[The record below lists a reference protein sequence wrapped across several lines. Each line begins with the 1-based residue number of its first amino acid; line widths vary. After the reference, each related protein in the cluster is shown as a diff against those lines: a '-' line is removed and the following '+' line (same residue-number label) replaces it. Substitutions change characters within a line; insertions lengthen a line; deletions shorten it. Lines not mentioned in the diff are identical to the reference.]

1 MANEEIFLGAGTSL
15 TFIPE
20 CDLYLGVGVQNGGSA
35 FTGAETVNV
44 IQAATGFTANY
55 KLVNNLYIGCT
66 LERYATGGTLSSSH
80 IIKANDADS
89 VTITD
94 EVTPV
99 STDYFVIKSYG
110 APVPAPFDSSD
121 TDVKNLLSD
130 QWLGILES
138 ATFPTVEPE
147 MKQMNLS
154 LGGSRNYTYQYKGV
168 TNFGTADLNIVANH
182 GAWLYYFLG
191 KCTNIN
197 CKIADASTALS
208 TASHRFDVANAG
220 DNNQLFVES
229 TDASGNGQNAGVRD
243 LAGFADTGPFFRR
256 AIDGK
261 FCPPISPQEI
271 TTSDIGD
278 VKLVNR
284 ASGTTSIT
292 DSITYTFEEQNSDLL
307 PSFAL
312 EYNHSKLT
320 GTNIYRTNSD
330 GSVDEDLNFVQIA
343 RGCRVNTLTMTANEN
358 EEVKMTMSLNTRN
371 VHQLAEDEKYDAR
384 RGVTD
389 EKAFFNFEGGVGAA
403 NSAQQFREPFFFSD
417 GTFKVL
423 GQPFLKINTLTL
435 TMNNTLQ
442 DRRFLGVA
450 SKEVQVS
457 LPAQRTYEIQFT
469 GHVTDNALYKALRSD
484 DENQTQTIELV
495 FTKPNGEKITLNFT
509 DYFISANNF
518 PIQED
523 KGPIVVETTVMP
535 RNLSLCKVETH
546 WILQG

>member
-20 CDLYLGVGVQNGGSA
+20 CDLYLGVGVQDGGSA
-35 FTGAETVNV
+35 FDGATEVSV
-44 IQAATGFTANY
+44 IQAATGFTANF
-55 KLVNNLYIGCT
+55 KLLNDLYIGCT
-66 LERYATGGTLSSSH
+66 LERYTTGGSLASSH
-80 IIKANDADS
+80 IIKSNNADS

-94 EVTPV
+94 TVTPA

-110 APVPAPFDSSD
+110 APVPAPFDSTD
-121 TDVKNLLSD
+121 NDVKNLLSD

-147 MKQMNLS
+147 MKQVNLS
-154 LGGSRNYTYQYKGV
+154 LGGSRNYTYQYKGI

-191 KCTNIN
+191 KCTELTCTLAAATSPSSRFETPDANVVLIEALDDADPPVAIPIGQNLIN
-197 CKIADASTALS
+197 
-208 TASHRFDVANAG
+208 G
-220 DNNQLFVES
+220 FVE
-229 TDASGNGQNAGVRD
+229 
-243 LAGFADTGPFFRR
+243 TGPIFYRV
-256 AIDGK
+256 IGNDI
-261 FCPPISPQEI
+261 CPPLNPQQVE
-271 TTSDIGD
+271 TQGD
-278 VKLVNR
+278 VKQLNR
-284 ASGTTSIT
+284 PAISSGDIT
-292 DSITYTFEEQNSDLL
+292 RHIEYKFEEQNSDLL

-320 GTNIYRTNSD
+320 GDNIYRTNNASA
-330 GSVDEDLNFVQIA
+330 DEDLNFVQIA

-371 VHQLAEDEKYDAR
+371 VHQLQQDEKYDAR

-389 EKAFFNFEGGVGAA
+389 EKEFFNFEDGSTNTA
-403 NSAQQFREPFFFSD
+403 NSAQEFREPFFFSD

-423 GQPFLKINTLTL
+423 GQTFLKINTLTL

-469 GHVTDNALYKALRSD
+469 GHVTDNALYNALRND

-495 FTKPNGEKITLNFT
+495 FTKPDGESITLNFT

-523 KGPIVVETTVMP
+523 KGPIVVEATVMP
-535 RNLSLCKVETH
+535 RNLSLCKVKTH